1 MGMPIFATLFQ
12 SMSKKSDI
20 ETKILEVAYQ
30 YFIKQGYK
38 NTTMDEIAQEL
49 GMSKKTLYKYFPGK
63 LELLGATF
71 DVLKTKLSIKVST
84 LLENKLIP
92 YTVKLKSLLTTVAS
106 DVSTINPKILDEL
119 RDHAPSI
126 WADLLAYI
134 RESGYLRFQ
143 KLIQEGIEKGYVL
156 PSVNVS
162 FIVFIYT
169 SAIQNLIDHKFL
181 SQFPEEMRASFK
193 LSPAEI
199 YDQAIQIIYTG
210 ILTEDAR
217 KEMAL
222 I

>member
-1 MGMPIFATLFQ
+1 MHIFAPLLH

-20 ETKILEVAYQ
+20 ENRILEVAYR

-63 LELLGATF
+63 LELLAATF
-71 DVLKTKLSIKVST
+71 DVLKTKLSIKVNT
-84 LLENKLIP
+84 LLDSKMIP
-92 YTVKLKSLLTTVAS
+92 YTVKLKSLLSTVAS
-106 DVSTINPKILDEL
+106 DLSMINPKILDEL
-119 RDHAPSI
+119 RDHAPLI
-126 WADLLAYI
+126 WADLLKYI
-134 RESGYLRFQ
+134 KESGYLRFQ

-156 PSVNVS
+156 PTVNVP

-181 SQFPEEMRASFK
+181 SQFPEEMRASFN

-217 KEMAL
+217 KEMVQN
-222 I
+222 

>member
-1 MGMPIFATLFQ
+1 
-12 SMSKKSDI
+12 MSKKSDT
-20 ETKILEVAYQ
+20 ENKILEVAYQ

-38 NTTMDEIAQEL
+38 NTTMDEIAHEL

-63 LELLGATF
+63 LELLAATF
-71 DVLKTKLSIKVST
+71 DILKTRLSIKVAT
-84 LLENKLIP
+84 LLDNKLIP

-106 DVSTINPKILDEL
+106 DISTINPKILDEL

-126 WADLLAYI
+126 WEDLLAYI

-156 PSVNVS
+156 PYVNVS

-181 SQFPEEMRASFK
+181 SQFPEEMRASFN

-210 ILTEDAR
+210 ILTDDAR

>member
-1 MGMPIFATLFQ
+1 
-12 SMSKKSDI
+12 MSKKS
-20 ETKILEVAYQ
+20 ETENKILEVAYQ

-38 NTTMDEIAQEL
+38 NTTMDEIAHEL

-63 LELLGATF
+63 LELLAATF
-71 DVLKTKLSIKVST
+71 DILKTRLSIKVAT
-84 LLENKLIP
+84 LLDNKLIP

-106 DVSTINPKILDEL
+106 DISTINPKILDEL

-126 WADLLAYI
+126 WEDLLAYI

-156 PSVNVS
+156 PYVNVS

-181 SQFPEEMRASFK
+181 SQFPEEMRASFN

-210 ILTEDAR
+210 ILTDDAR

>member
-1 MGMPIFATLFQ
+1 
-12 SMSKKSDI
+12 
-20 ETKILEVAYQ
+20 
-30 YFIKQGYK
+30 
-38 NTTMDEIAQEL
+38 
-49 GMSKKTLYKYFPGK
+49 
-63 LELLGATF
+63 
-71 DVLKTKLSIKVST
+71 
-84 LLENKLIP
+84 
-92 YTVKLKSLLTTVAS
+92 
-106 DVSTINPKILDEL
+106 
-119 RDHAPSI
+119 
-126 WADLLAYI
+126 
-134 RESGYLRFQ
+134 LRFQ

-156 PSVNVS
+156 PSVNDS

>member
-1 MGMPIFATLFQ
+1 
-12 SMSKKSDI
+12 MSKKSET

-38 NTTMDEIAQEL
+38 NTTMDEIAHEL

-63 LELLGATF
+63 LELLAATF
-71 DVLKTKLSIKVST
+71 DILKTRLSIKVAT
-84 LLENKLIP
+84 LLDNKLIP

-106 DVSTINPKILDEL
+106 DISTINPKILDEL

-126 WADLLAYI
+126 WEDLLAYI

-156 PSVNVS
+156 PYVNVS

-181 SQFPEEMRASFK
+181 SQFPEEMRASFN

-210 ILTEDAR
+210 ILTDDAR

>member
-1 MGMPIFATLFQ
+1 MPIFAAISQL
-12 SMSKKSDI
+12 MSKKSDI

-63 LELLGATF
+63 LELLAATF
-71 DVLKTKLSIKVST
+71 DILKTRLSIKVSA
-84 LLENKLIP
+84 LLDDKLIP
-92 YTVKLKSLLTTVAS
+92 YTVKLKSLLSTVAS

-156 PSVNVS
+156 PTVNVS

-181 SQFPEEMRASFK
+181 SQFPEEMRSGFK

-210 ILTEDAR
+210 ILTDDAR
-217 KEMAL
+217 REL
-222 I
+222 SQI

>member
-1 MGMPIFATLFQ
+1 MPIFAAISQL
-12 SMSKKSDI
+12 MSKKSDI

-63 LELLGATF
+63 LELLAATF
-71 DVLKTKLSIKVST
+71 DILKTRLSIKVSA
-84 LLENKLIP
+84 LLDNKLIP
-92 YTVKLKSLLTTVAS
+92 YTVKLKSLLSTVAS

-156 PSVNVS
+156 PTVNVS

-181 SQFPEEMRASFK
+181 SQFPEEMRSGFK

-210 ILTEDAR
+210 ILTDDAR
-217 KEMAL
+217 REL
-222 I
+222 SQI

>member
-1 MGMPIFATLFQ
+1 
-12 SMSKKSDI
+12 MSKKTDI
-20 ETKILEVAYQ
+20 EAKILDVAYR

-38 NTTMDEIAQEL
+38 NTTMDDIAQEL

-63 LELLGATF
+63 LELLAATF
-71 DVLKTKLSIKVST
+71 EILKTRLSIKVSG
-84 LLENKLIP
+84 LLDNKLIP
-92 YTVKLKSLLTTVAS
+92 YTTKLKSLLSMVAS
-106 DVSTINPKILDEL
+106 DLSTINPKILDEL

-134 RESGYLRFQ
+134 KESGYLRFQ
-143 KLIQEGIEKGYVL
+143 KLIQEGIERGYVH
-156 PSVNVS
+156 SNVNVS

-210 ILTEDAR
+210 ILTDDAR
-217 KEMAL
+217 KEL
-222 I
+222 GQI